1 MYAID
6 QKACLELGDRIGLIT
21 VPQDHEVLFLLAT
34 ENIMTD
40 LEKMKS
46 LLLQVDDYV
55 QGCHPT
61 WTNSWGVSF
70 FTDEKFAGFLS
81 EGENKHYFEQGLW
94 QQANIGNYSSQIRT
108 LFQFPWIKR
117 RANTVYLS
125 LYRSSQQGHS

>member
-1 MYAID
+1 
-6 QKACLELGDRIGLIT
+6 
-21 VPQDHEVLFLLAT
+21 VLFLLAT

-70 FTDEKFAGFLS
+70 FTDEKYAGFLS

-125 LYRSSQQGHS
+125 LYRSAQQGHS